1 MNLARI
7 RMLKRPYN
15 RIFREAPLQRRLSG
29 AGQDPSSA
37 TGASV
42 YGLLA
47 QAFQASDAGSIP
59 IARSINLVD
68 SVALPLLTKTRKWA
82 ELGFELWIGDP
93 AEINGKRLKKYENS
107 CGKERGRIRFSSL
120 TLESS

>member
-1 MNLARI
+1 MIQVIYAQGR
-7 RMLKRPYN
+7 
-15 RIFREAPLQRRLSG
+15 
-29 AGQDPSSA
+29 
-37 TGASV
+37 AS
-42 YGLLA
+42 
-47 QAFQASDAGSIP
+47 QTSDVGSIA

-107 CGKERGRIRFSSL
+107 CGKEIGRASCRERVGVSDGEGGDDRK
-120 TLESS
+120 ESIVVEMHGGQMSG